1 MVDWAWSIQSV
12 IQAKRSSNAAR
23 GIWSGGSLARG
34 EARLEPSARGPPCPL
49 VGEGAAQRRCACAVL
64 RARVGRRARR
74 RDTRVGPARADG
86 FTLRECAAA
95 GSAHER
101 PVGMAGA
108 GKQRDEAKTH
118 VQARANAHASH
129 HGRMPRTRALAAS
142 AHARATGHPC
152 VWVRPSQ
159 CKQFANVACISNG
172 GEARDW
178 KREQLWQTVRGLVP
192 AAVPRERMI
201 CRPRAR

>member
-23 GIWSGGSLARG
+23 GIWPGGSLRRG

-86 FTLRECAAA
+86 FTCRECAAA
-95 GSAHER
+95 GNAHER

-108 GKQRDEAKTH
+108 GKKVMRPRRMFRHARTH
-118 VQARANAHASH
+118 TQATMGACPAPERWRPAP
-129 HGRMPRTRALAAS
+129 MPGPLATRASWCGRLSASNLRMLRASLMGEKQGIGKENSCGRQCGALCLPRCRAS
-142 AHARATGHPC
+142 A
-152 VWVRPSQ
+152 
-159 CKQFANVACISNG
+159 
-172 GEARDW
+172 
-178 KREQLWQTVRGLVP
+178 
-192 AAVPRERMI
+192 
-201 CRPRAR
+201 